1 MAQQQRT
8 GLQRGFSSN
17 PEMSEEQRLAKEF
30 AQIDTNG
37 DGKVDRHE
45 MDTFLHRQ
53 GIDDEHRQQIVDE
66 LFDKLDQD
74 QNGRIE
80 LNEFSEQYV
89 STKNQLIEREQEIK
103 SNILTNNAK
112 LKEAQQELAAAKRTH
127 GNFIQGPMG
136 VLNISVIR
144 AENLIN
150 VNSSHVICYQGNKHG

>member
-112 LKEAQQELAAAKRTH
+112 LKEAQ
-127 GNFIQGPMG
+127 
-136 VLNISVIR
+136 
-144 AENLIN
+144 
-150 VNSSHVICYQGNKHG
+150 

>member
-17 PEMSEEQRLAKEF
+17 PEMTEEQRLAKEF
-30 AQIDTNG
+30 GVIDTNG
-37 DGKVDRHE
+37 DGRVDRHE
-45 MDTFLHRQ
+45 MDTFLNRQ

-80 LNEFSEQYV
+80 LNEFSAQYV

-112 LKEAQQELAAAKRTH
+112 LKEAQ
-127 GNFIQGPMG
+127 
-136 VLNISVIR
+136 
-144 AENLIN
+144 
-150 VNSSHVICYQGNKHG
+150 

>member
-1 MAQQQRT
+1 MT
-8 GLQRGFSSN
+8 
-17 PEMSEEQRLAKEF
+17 EEQRLAKEF
-30 AQIDTNG
+30 AVIDTNG
-37 DGKVDRHE
+37 DGRVDRHE
-45 MDTFLHRQ
+45 MDTFLNRQ

-80 LNEFSEQYV
+80 LNEFSAQYV

-136 VLNISVIR
+136 ILNISVIR